1 MKIQIPEQFMG
12 RKIEGAIERVLS
24 KKSEGKQEPET
35 PEQDDSNVQDLSGYI
50 YVPSIKLHVAK
61 ERTLPNLTW
70 AKTQEELKR

>member
-12 RKIEGAIERVLS
+12 RKIEGAIERVLG
-24 KKSEGKQEPET
+24 KKSEQKQET